1 MAGNPNIPI
10 STIST
15 RRSNTERSIKRFK
28 KDGANSSF
36 KRFLMRNHIL
46 KMLTKAPKKETCTF
60 LIKRSYVSLS
70 KATNGP

>member
-36 KRFLMRNHIL
+36 KRFLMRNNIL
-46 KMLTKAPKKETCTF
+46 KMFTKTPINDTSTF
-60 LIKRSYVSLS
+60 LIKMSYVSLP